1 MYKEYIITKILAKPT
16 VQIDNNFVKVTEWCF
31 PPNSETGP
39 HIHQMDYVVVP
50 MTTGE
55 LTISDPEGNITKAN
69 LISGQSYSRETGINH
84 NVINNNDFE
93 FTFIEIELK
102 K

>member
-1 MYKEYIITKILAKPT
+1 
-16 VQIDNNFVKVTEWCF
+16 
-31 PPNSETGP
+31 
-39 HIHQMDYVVVP
+39 MDYVVVP

-69 LISGQSYSRETGINH
+69 LIIGQSYSRETGINH

>member
-1 MYKEYIITKILAKPT
+1 
-16 VQIDNNFVKVTEWCF
+16 
-31 PPNSETGP
+31 
-39 HIHQMDYVVVP
+39 MDYVVVP

-69 LISGQSYSRETGINH
+69 LINGQSYSRETGINH

>member
-1 MYKEYIITKILAKPT
+1 
-16 VQIDNNFVKVTEWCF
+16 
-31 PPNSETGP
+31 
-39 HIHQMDYVVVP
+39 MDYVVVP

-55 LTISDPEGNITKAN
+55 LTIVDAEGNSLQAK
-69 LISGQSYSRETGINH
+69 LINGQSYSREIGVNH

-102 K
+102 NKQNL

>member
-1 MYKEYIITKILAKPT
+1 M
-16 VQIDNNFVKVTEWCF
+16 QIDNAFVKVTEWFF
-31 PPNSETGP
+31 PPKSETGP

-55 LTISDPEGNITKAN
+55 LTIVDAEGNSSRAK
-69 LISGQSYSRETGINH
+69 LINGQSYSREIGVNH
-84 NVINNNDFE
+84 NVINKNDFD

>member
-1 MYKEYIITKILAKPT
+1 M
-16 VQIDNNFVKVTEWCF
+16 KVTEWYF

-39 HIHQMDYVVVP
+39 HTHEMDYVVVP

-55 LTISDPEGNITKAN
+55 LTISDPEGNLTKAN
-69 LISGQSYSRETGINH
+69 LISGQSYSREIGVNH
-84 NVINNNDFE
+84 NVINNNDFD
-93 FTFIEIELK
+93 FTFVEIELK

>member
-1 MYKEYIITKILAKPT
+1 M
-16 VQIDNNFVKVTEWCF
+16 QIDNAFVKVTEWFF

-55 LTISDPEGNITKAN
+55 LTIVDAEGNSSQAK
-69 LISGQSYSRETGINH
+69 LINGQSYSRKIGVNH
-84 NVINNNDFE
+84 NVINNNDFD

-102 K
+102 H

>member
-1 MYKEYIITKILAKPT
+1 MAQPT
-16 VQIDNNFVKVTEWCF
+16 VQIDNEFVKVTEWFF
-31 PPNSETGP
+31 PPKSETGK

-55 LTISDPEGNITKAN
+55 LTIVDSKGNISKAS
-69 LISGQSYSRETGINH
+69 LISGKSYSRKVGVNH
-84 NVINNNDFE
+84 NVINNNDFD
-93 FTFIEIELK
+93 FTFIEVELK